1 MDRRAFLVGAA
12 AAVLPA
18 QIVQAQEGGRIR
30 IAFLGASH
38 PHAGGKVNVVAESP
52 DWELVGIY
60 EPDSSVMARYAR
72 RGVKE
77 LTRAQVLE
85 DHSIPVVAVE
95 SDIPEHASL
104 GLAALEA
111 GKHIHLEKQ
120 PATNLED
127 LRRVLDLAERKDL
140 IVQIGYMW
148 RYNPAVNAAL
158 EAARAGWLGEIFFVR
173 GSMNTDVNSASRK
186 MYKRFQ
192 GGQLFDLGGHM
203 IDPIVRLMGRPEK
216 VTPFLHCDGPA
227 NDGLQDNTMAVF
239 EWRKALGTYATASM
253 HPRFMPYR
261 TLEFVGTLGTAV
273 VEPLEPPSL
282 LMDLSAAAGPY
293 KAGRQTLAYE
303 YKRYV
308 DDFKELAAVVR
319 GERKFPVT
327 GVQDILVQ
335 ETLLRASGALV

>member
-1 MDRRAFLVGAA
+1 M
-12 AAVLPA
+12 
-18 QIVQAQEGGRIR
+18 VQAQTGGRIR

-38 PHAGGKVNVVAESP
+38 PHAGGKVNVALNSP

-60 EPDSSVMARYAR
+60 EPDSSVMARYAQK
-72 RGVKE
+72 GVKE
-77 LTRAQVLE
+77 LTKAQVLE

-95 SDIPEHASL
+95 SDIPEHAPL
-104 GLAALEA
+104 GLEAIEA

-120 PATNLED
+120 PATNLET
-127 LRRVLDLAERKDL
+127 LRAVLDLAERKGL

-173 GSMNTDVNSASRK
+173 GSMNTNVDEASRL

-192 GGQLFDLGGHM
+192 GGQIFDLGGHM
-203 IDPIVRLMGRPEK
+203 IDPMVRLMGRPEK
-216 VTPFLHCDGPA
+216 VTPFLHHDGPV
-227 NDGLQDNTMAVF
+227 NDGLADNTMAVF
-239 EWRKALGTYATASM
+239 EWPKALGTFATASM
-253 HPRFMPYR
+253 DPRSGSHR

-282 LMDLSAAAGPY
+282 LIDLSAPAGPY
-293 KAGRQTLAYE
+293 KAGRQTFSYE
-303 YKRYV
+303 YTRYV
-308 DDFKELAAVVR
+308 DDFKDLAAIVR
-319 GERKFPVT
+319 GERKFPIT
-327 GVQDILVQ
+327 GVEDILIQ

>member
-1 MDRRAFLVGAA
+1 MQRRAFLLGAA
-12 AAVLPA
+12 AAA
-18 QIVQAQEGGRIR
+18 MFHGQEHSRIR

-38 PHAGGKVNVVAESP
+38 PHASAKVNIVVKSP

-60 EPDSSVMARYAR
+60 EPDSSVMAHYAQ
-72 RGVKE
+72 RGIKE

-85 DHSIPVVAVE
+85 DHTIPVVAVE

-104 GLAALEA
+104 GLSALEA

-127 LRRVLDLAERKDL
+127 LRRVLDLAERKGL

-148 RYNPAVNAAL
+148 RYNPAINAAL

-173 GSMNTDVNSASRK
+173 GSMNTDVDSASRK
-186 MYKRFQ
+186 MYKRFP

-216 VTPFLHCDGPA
+216 VTSFLHSDGPA

-239 EWRKALGTYATASM
+239 EWRKALGTFASASM

-261 TLEFVGTLGTAV
+261 ALEFVGTRGTAL
-273 VEPLEPPSL
+273 VEPIEPPSL
-282 LMDLSAAAGPY
+282 LIDLSAPAGSY
-293 KAGRQTLAYE
+293 KAGRQTLSYQYA
-303 YKRYV
+303 RYV
-308 DDFKELAAVVR
+308 DDFKDLAAILR
-319 GERKFPVT
+319 GECTYSIT
-327 GVQDILVQ
+327 GVEDMLVQ
-335 ETLLRASGALV
+335 ETLLRASGALA